1 MAPVHDPHAALVTS
15 MKSENVRSVLCEGE
29 WLMRETVGCALDEDA
44 LLAEATERALAIRG
58 RLAG

>member
-1 MAPVHDPHAALVTS
+1 

-29 WLMRETVGCALDEDA
+29 WLMRDGRVLAPDEDA